1 MAGILVI
8 APDSFKGTFSAH
20 EVAVALAEG
29 ASSAGATCVVLPL
42 ADGGEGTS
50 EILGLAAEGS
60 TSTAHASDPLGG
72 PIRADFHLSADWS
85 TAFIDV
91 ASASGLS
98 LVAEE
103 ERDPMAATT
112 FGTGQLMVAARDL
125 GVTRI
130 VVGAGGSAT
139 TDGGAGAL
147 QALAEAGGLGAIEVT
162 VLCDVTTPFEK
173 AAEVFAPQKGADE
186 QQVQELT
193 VRLVDLAAQWPR
205 DPRGIPRTGAAGG
218 LAGGLWANLGA
229 ELVSGIDY
237 VLDAVGFDDALAGA
251 DAVVTGEG
259 RLDVQTREGKVI
271 DGVLRRCRA
280 RGIPVHAV
288 VGQCALADPAVA
300 DLGLADVR
308 IAGTQPAL
316 VAAGRDVAAL
326 LVN

>member
-1 MAGILVI
+1 MASLLVI

-20 EVAVALAEG
+20 EVAAALADG
-29 ASSAGATCVVLPL
+29 ASSAGAICLLMPL

-60 TSTAHASDPLGG
+60 TSTAHASDPLGR

-91 ASASGLS
+91 ASASGLAR
-98 LVAEE
+98 VAAD

-112 FGTGQLMVAARDL
+112 FGTGQLMIAARDL

-147 QALAEAGGLGAIEVT
+147 QAIAEAGGLGAIGVT
-162 VLCDVTTPFEK
+162 VLCDVTTPFEM
-173 AAEVFAPQKGADE
+173 AAEVFAPQKGADQ

-193 VRLVDLAAQWPR
+193 LRLADLAGQWPR

-218 LAGGLWANLGA
+218 LAGGLWANLDA

-237 VLDAVGFDDALAGA
+237 VLDAVGFDDALAAAGA
-251 DAVVTGEG
+251 VITGEG
-259 RLDVQTREGKVI
+259 RLDAQTRAGKVI
-271 DGVLRRCRA
+271 DGVLRRCGA

-308 IAGTQPAL
+308 IAGTQSAL
-316 VAAGRDVAAL
+316 VDAGRELGAPMAH
-326 LVN
+326 

>member
-1 MAGILVI
+1 MASLLVI

-20 EVAVALAEG
+20 EVAAALADG
-29 ASSAGATCVVLPL
+29 ASAAGATCLLLPL

-60 TSTAHASDPLGG
+60 TSTAHATDPLGR

-91 ASASGLS
+91 ASASGLT

-147 QALAEAGGLGAIEVT
+147 QAIAEAGGLGAIGVT
-162 VLCDVTTPFEK
+162 VLCDVTIPFEK
-173 AAEVFAPQKGADE
+173 AAEVFAPQKGAT
-186 QQVQELT
+186 QMQVQELT
-193 VRLVDLAAQWPR
+193 MRLVDLATQWPR

-218 LAGGLWANLGA
+218 LAGGLWANLDA

-251 DAVVTGEG
+251 GAVITGEG

-271 DGVLRRCRA
+271 DGVLRRCGA

-288 VGQCALADPAVA
+288 VGQCALGERDVV

-308 IAGTQPAL
+308 IAATL
-316 VAAGRDVAAL
+316 DDIRAAGRDLCEAT
-326 LVN
+326 